1 MEMTNHF
8 SLLFS
13 DQQLADMKHEYTK
26 LKVHIQKVKKLQNWM
41 KPVNIF
47 AGVIANGRNLGLE
60 NVALVLEVMFV
71 ISPSVAHVERC
82 FSSMNQIK
90 TKLRSSMG
98 ADMLNKHMWVCQSD
112 MHIIAEV
119 LNYWVQASTDC
130 GDALVMGKVRV
141 PSLPFCQLERPTKE
155 NNEKDKNLKRRKY

>member
-1 MEMTNHF
+1 M
-8 SLLFS
+8 
-13 DQQLADMKHEYTK
+13 
-26 LKVHIQKVKKLQNWM
+26 
-41 KPVNIF
+41 NIF

-112 MHIIAEV
+112 LHIIAEEV
-119 LNYWVQASTDC
+119 LNFRVQASTDG

-141 PSLPFCQLERPTKE
+141 PSILSIRNTYKTKLSTQ
-155 NNEKDKNLKRRKY
+155 KKNKKLKMRKY